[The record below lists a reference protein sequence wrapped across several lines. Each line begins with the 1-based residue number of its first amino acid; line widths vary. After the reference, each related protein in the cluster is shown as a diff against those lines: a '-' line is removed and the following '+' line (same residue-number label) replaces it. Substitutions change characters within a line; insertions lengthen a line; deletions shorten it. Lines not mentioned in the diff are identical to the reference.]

1 MRHIVWYNGLKYCLV
16 RIPDVAKKKEEQ
28 AAVADS
34 RLGEYELVY
43 IVRPDLADDAL
54 EARVEN
60 ISQFITAREGTV
72 DDVQKWGKRKLAY
85 SIKHQLEGNYVLT
98 RFKLGPSR
106 CKELDQSLRISED
119 ILRHLLVKVGN

>member
-1 MRHIVWYNGLKYCLV
+1 M
-16 RIPDVAKKKEEQ
+16 AKKKEEQ
-28 AAVADS
+28 AAVVDT

-43 IVRPDLADDAL
+43 ILRPDVADDAL
-54 EARVEN
+54 DARVEN

-85 SIKHQLEGNYVLT
+85 AIKHQLEGNYVLT
-98 RFKLGPSR
+98 RFKLGPSK

-119 ILRHLLVKVGN
+119 VLRHLLVKVGS

>member
-1 MRHIVWYNGLKYCLV
+1 M
-16 RIPDVAKKKEEQ
+16 AKKKEQQ
-28 AAVADS
+28 AAVVDS

-43 IVRPDLADDAL
+43 ILRPDVADEAL
-54 EARVEN
+54 DARVEN
-60 ISQFITAREGTV
+60 ISQFITAREGVV

-85 SIKHQLEGNYVLT
+85 AIKHQLEGNYVLT

-119 ILRHLLVKVGN
+119 VLRHLLIKVGT

>member
-1 MRHIVWYNGLKYCLV
+1 M
-16 RIPDVAKKKEEQ
+16 AKKKEDQ
-28 AAVADS
+28 TAAAVDS

-43 IVRPDLADDAL
+43 ILKPDVADEDL
-54 EARVEN
+54 EARVETIN
-60 ISQFITAREGTV
+60 QFITAREGVV

-85 SIKHQLEGNYVLT
+85 VIKHQLEGNYVLT

-119 ILRHLLVKVGN
+119 VLRHLLIKVGS

>member
-1 MRHIVWYNGLKYCLV
+1 
-16 RIPDVAKKKEEQ
+16 VAKKKEEQ
-28 AAVADS
+28 AAVVDT

-43 IVRPDLADDAL
+43 ILRPDVADDAL
-54 EARVEN
+54 DARVEN

-85 SIKHQLEGNYVLT
+85 AIKHQLEGNYVLT
-98 RFKLGPSR
+98 RFKLGPSK

-119 ILRHLLVKVGN
+119 VLRHLLVKVGS